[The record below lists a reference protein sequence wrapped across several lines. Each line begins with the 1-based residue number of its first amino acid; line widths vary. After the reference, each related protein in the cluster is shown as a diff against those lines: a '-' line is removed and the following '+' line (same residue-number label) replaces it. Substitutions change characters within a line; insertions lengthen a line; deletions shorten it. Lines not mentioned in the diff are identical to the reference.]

1 MPDIFTLETKIKQ
14 MIDELKGLCQTNG
27 LSNQASEEV
36 VITSV
41 FLYKFLNDKF
51 MANLKEFADETGLGS
66 EEILRNEEDELSAF
80 YDSYPQDV
88 AFRYEDTIECLIN
101 EVGNDDFYTLF
112 DNALERISD
121 YPQNEE
127 FSIDTADGGRKPL
140 FTRITENVEVSKRNN
155 FAKNIFGIISQDKF
169 DFGEAFKNNFDF
181 YSAIFEY
188 LIKDY
193 NVASGVYAEYFTP
206 QAISSIIAK
215 ILVNMTPVEDKIY
228 EIYDPSA
235 GSGSLV
241 LHLANELG
249 EGSFGDRAQVYTQDI
264 SGKSSRFLRINML
277 LNGLTNSLDNII
289 EGDTLDTPAHYNIPH
304 DPGSGVK
311 KFDYITSNPPFKMDF
326 SATRDMIEQKW
337 SDTDRFFSGVPKIP
351 NKKKESMAIYL
362 FFIQHILWS
371 LKDDGKAAIVVPTG
385 FITAQSGI
393 EKKVRQK
400 IVDEHWLKGVISM
413 PSNIFAN
420 TGTNVSVLFI
430 DKSNQDGK
438 IMLVDASKLGE
449 KKKEGK
455 NQRTVLSEKEVEKIE
470 NTFINQ
476 KVVEDQR
483 VEDHPERQVV
493 GVTRERHDEIV
504 DHEQPEHRNGGVA
517 QRDPQ
522 DAQCR
527 RDHRDGQSG
536 EQPVLGERQ
545 DEHGHTGGQHCPDDE
560 PGHAD
565 RGGYAAVAF
574 HDVSLFI

>member
-1 MPDIFTLETKIKQ
+1 MPDIVMLEMKIKEI
-14 MIDELKGLCQTNG
+14 IDELKGLCQTNG

-51 MANLKEFADETGLGS
+51 MYNLKRFADEIEMS
-66 EEILRNEEDELSAF
+66 YEDILKNENGELDAF
-80 YDSYPQDV
+80 YDSFPQDV
-88 AFRYEDTIECLIN
+88 AFTYDETIEYLIN
-101 EVGNDDFYTLF
+101 KVSYNEFYKLF
-112 DNALERISD
+112 DDALEKISND
-121 YPQNEE
+121 TKNDV

-155 FAKNIFGIISQDKF
+155 FAKNIFGIISQEKF
-169 DFGEAFKNNFDF
+169 DFGQAFNNNFDF
-181 YSAIFEY
+181 YSTIFEY

-206 QAISSIIAK
+206 QAISNIIAK

-249 EGSFGDRAQVYTQDI
+249 KGSFGDKAYVYTQDI

-277 LNGLTNSLDNII
+277 LNGLTSSLDNII
-289 EGDTLDTPAHYNIPH
+289 EGDTLDTPAHYNTKH
-304 DPGSGVK
+304 EASSGVK

-326 SATRDMIEQKW
+326 SSSRDGIEQKW
-337 SDTDRFFSGVPKIP
+337 EKTGRFFAGIPKVP

-362 FFIQHILWS
+362 CFIQHILWS

-393 EKKVRQK
+393 EKKIRQT
-400 IVDEHWLKGVISM
+400 IVDNHWLKGVVSM

-430 DKSNQDGK
+430 DKSNKDGK
-438 IMLVDASKLGE
+438 VMLLDASKLGT
-449 KKKEGK
+449 KIKDGK
-455 NQRTVLSEKEVEKIE
+455 NQRTILNNEEIKKIE
-470 NTFINQ
+470 DTFINFEI
-476 KVVEDQR
+476 VEDFS
-483 VEDHPERQVV
+483 VE
-493 GVTRERHDEIV
+493 VTYDEIT
-504 DHEQPEHRNGGVA
+504 EKNYSLSA
-517 QRDPQ
+517 
-522 DAQCR
+522 
-527 RDHRDGQSG
+527 GQYF
-536 EQPVLGERQ
+536 EVKIEYVELTQ
-545 DEHGHTGGQHCPDDE
+545 DEFNEKINQYKENLNKYFNEGK
-560 PGHAD
+560 
-565 RGGYAAVAF
+565 
-574 HDVSLFI
+574 SLEEEIMRRLEELEYEV